1 MVLYKCIGGFM
12 ISKVQLQQA
21 IKELIKSESDFA
33 RKVGVSRQSIN
44 KWLNTDQVSY
54 EKLFELIEKA
64 GIEVDLMIRDKEVRI
79 T

>member
-1 MVLYKCIGGFM
+1 M

-54 EKLFELIEKA
+54 EKLFELMKKA
-64 GIEVDLMIRDKEVRI
+64 EIEVDLMIRVKEVRI

>member
-1 MVLYKCIGGFM
+1 M